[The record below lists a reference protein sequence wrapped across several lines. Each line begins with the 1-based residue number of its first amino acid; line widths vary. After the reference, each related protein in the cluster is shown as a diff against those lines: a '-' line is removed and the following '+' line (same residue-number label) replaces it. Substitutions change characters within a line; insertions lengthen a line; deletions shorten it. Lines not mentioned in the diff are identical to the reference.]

1 MWCRVRHVS
10 KGAPRPPCVRR
21 SIVRSLS
28 STEKVACPMRPI
40 LRTTNLALVESARFA
55 LESEEIPAVTSNAF
69 AAGLPF
75 NLVTVAVLRDADFER
90 AVAIVGELQGD
101 PAGVAAPP
109 PPPRPPPPPP

>member
-1 MWCRVRHVS
+1 
-10 KGAPRPPCVRR
+10 
-21 SIVRSLS
+21 
-28 STEKVACPMRPI
+28 MRPI

-101 PAGVAAPP
+101 TGGVAVAAAAAARPSPP
-109 PPPRPPPPPP
+109 GRRVQQFGVALLALMALIGCFLLIS